1 MPTGKQRRWLLM
13 RKAVDNLST
22 VVQGL
27 PTSLPRMIQLE
38 KDLALTAATASRLIG
53 ENATLRQTNRELRK
67 MVVDLQMEKV
77 ASDARIK

>member
-27 PTSLPRMIQLE
+27 PTSLPRVIQLE
-38 KDLALTAATASRLIG
+38 KDLALALAATSRLIG

-67 MVVDLQMEKV
+67 MVVDLQMEKI